1 LLFSLIR
8 WLQTGEFSLVKTGA
22 RMNPQLNLFSYP
34 AQAGYKAPGPSREAA
49 EAIEATGKAETL
61 RQKVMALFQSGFTGT
76 AHEVA
81 DRLGENFM
89 ATSPR
94 ISELKLRGLLTE
106 TGERRKNPGGR
117 LASVWRI
124 A

>member
-1 LLFSLIR
+1 
-8 WLQTGEFSLVKTGA
+8 
-22 RMNPQLNLFSYP
+22 MNPQLNLFSYP
-34 AQAGYKAPGPSREAA
+34 AQAGYKAPGTSMEAA

-61 RQKVMALFQSGFTGT
+61 RQKVLALFQSGFQGS

-94 ISELKLRGLLTE
+94 ISELKLRGLITE

-117 LASVWRI
+117 YASVWRL